1 VRGPVHP
8 WLWRHARATRLALAA
23 AVALGLI
30 TTGLVVAQAT
40 LLAEVV
46 ARAFLGGAGP
56 ASLRPLLLGLALVAL
71 LRAGATWAAPV
82 VGGLAAGRVKSA
94 VRAAL
99 TARSLRLARSDDPH
113 SGEIATL
120 AAEGV
125 DAFDAYLARYLPRL
139 ALGLLAP
146 PLVIAW
152 VLRIDPLSGVVLLLA
167 TPLVPVFMWL
177 VGAGAQARA
186 RRRWRELTR
195 LGVHFLEVMRGLS
208 TLEIFGRGRAQ
219 RQAIRAVSERYR
231 RATMGTLR
239 LAFLS
244 ALVLELAAA
253 VCTALVAVEVGLRLV
268 AGQLGLEAGLTV
280 LLLVPE
286 VFLPLRL
293 AGAEFHASAEATA
306 VADRVRA
313 LLEGPA
319 PSRPLPRTAVPGG
332 GPTRVVLEGVT
343 VVYPGRPRPVLDGVD
358 LELRRGERMALVG
371 PSGAG
376 KSTLLAV
383 LLGLQRPARGRVLVD
398 GSDLRALDPESWWRQ
413 LGWLSQRP
421 HLASG
426 SIADNVRLG
435 SPWLSDREVWEALE
449 RVGLADWVRRLPGRL
464 DSPVG
469 EEGRLLSGGQRSRLA
484 LARALAR
491 RPRLL
496 LLDEPTAH
504 LSGGDARLVTDLI
517 RDLDG
522 GTTAIFAT
530 HDRRLAADADR
541 VLELAEGRLVE
552 MPRALAAGRAR

>member
-8 WLWRHARATRLALAA
+8 WLWRHARATRLALTA

-152 VLRIDPLSGVVLLLA
+152 VLRIDPLSGVVLLVA

-177 VGAGAQARA
+177 AGAGAQARA

-244 ALVLELAAA
+244 ALVLA
-253 VCTALVAVEVGLRLV
+253 
-268 AGQLGLEAGLTV
+268 
-280 LLLVPE
+280 
-286 VFLPLRL
+286 
-293 AGAEFHASAEATA
+293 
-306 VADRVRA
+306 
-313 LLEGPA
+313 PA
-319 PSRPLPRTAVPGG
+319 
-332 GPTRVVLEGVT
+332 
-343 VVYPGRPRPVLDGVD
+343 
-358 LELRRGERMALVG
+358 
-371 PSGAG
+371 
-376 KSTLLAV
+376 
-383 LLGLQRPARGRVLVD
+383 
-398 GSDLRALDPESWWRQ
+398 
-413 LGWLSQRP
+413 
-421 HLASG
+421 
-426 SIADNVRLG
+426 
-435 SPWLSDREVWEALE
+435 
-449 RVGLADWVRRLPGRL
+449 
-464 DSPVG
+464 
-469 EEGRLLSGGQRSRLA
+469 
-484 LARALAR
+484 
-491 RPRLL
+491 
-496 LLDEPTAH
+496 
-504 LSGGDARLVTDLI
+504 
-517 RDLDG
+517 
-522 GTTAIFAT
+522 
-530 HDRRLAADADR
+530 
-541 VLELAEGRLVE
+541 
-552 MPRALAAGRAR
+552 AAGRHGWCWRGSPSSTPAGPGRSWTGSTWSCDGASGWPWSAPAERARAPFWPSSWGCRGRRAAGCWWTGATSGPSTRRAGGGSSAGSRSDPTWPRARSPTTSGWDHPGSPIVRCGRRWNGSGWRIGCAGSRAGSTARSGRRAACSPGASAPGWRWPGRWRAGRGCCSWTDPPTTWAGAT